1 MKKENQLISYITT
14 IFNIKSDSEFMIDE
28 ITEDLMSLRNADGF
42 KEFIKKNVTKEEN
55 RHLSGYQKFLKILD
69 DFKREK
75 GNQDR
80 DPIET
85 YCKKLIE
92 KCRQACRFVL
102 ENKPS
107 GKDEIEFIREVVPH
121 LKKEG
126 KSLFND
132 KDIQLLNQVGG
143 VSVWARDYDSD
154 SFMTKL
160 YFGVL
165 RLKGANLKKISN
177 QSKTNLM
184 IGA

>member
-1 MKKENQLISYITT
+1 MSQENQLISYITT
-14 IFNIKSDSEFMIDE
+14 IFNIKGDSEFMIDE

-42 KEFIKKNVTKEEN
+42 KEFIKKNVTNEEN

-80 DPIET
+80 DPIEK

-92 KCRQACRFVL
+92 KCRQACRFAW
-102 ENKPS
+102 ENKPA
-107 GKDEIEFIREVVPH
+107 GKNEIDFIKEVSPH

-126 KSLFND
+126 KSLFNN
-132 KDIQLLNQVGG
+132 KDVQLLNSIGG
-143 VSVWARDYDSD
+143 VNVWARDYGSD

-165 RLKGANLKKISN
+165 RLKGANLKKIK
-177 QSKTNLM
+177 QDKKNLM

>member
-14 IFNIKSDSEFMIDE
+14 IFNIKGDSEFMIDE

-42 KEFIKKNVTKEEN
+42 KEFIKKNVTKEDN

-92 KCRQACRFVL
+92 KCRQACRFAW
-102 ENKPS
+102 ENKPA
-107 GKDEIEFIREVVPH
+107 GKNEIEFIKEVSPH

-165 RLKGANLKKISN
+165 RLKGDNFKKIK
-177 QSKTNLM
+177 QKTNLM